1 MDLDWIWIWTWAWQ
15 YLIDAIPSMQLDC
28 ADSDI
33 YWQNSGQETVAWF
46 NHLCIHT
53 IHTLYILFIYFIYLP
68 DHSINVI
75 TTMLSLWI
83 GSYLSE
89 IYLNLRD
96 KSLTTAGRLLLCN
109 HVWWLL
115 MLALYK
121 NCLFGILSLNWILN
135 SSRLLEWQRSLTFD
149 FDIKQAPTGHGS
161 DFFKDCALN
170 ALC

>member
-1 MDLDWIWIWTWAWQ
+1 MDQEWTKNGPGLDLD
-15 YLIDAIPSMQLDC
+15 LDLSLTISDRC
-28 ADSDI
+28 HTKYAAGLLPTFADSDI

-109 HVWWLL
+109 HV
-115 MLALYK
+115 
-121 NCLFGILSLNWILN
+121 
-135 SSRLLEWQRSLTFD
+135 
-149 FDIKQAPTGHGS
+149 
-161 DFFKDCALN
+161 
-170 ALC
+170 